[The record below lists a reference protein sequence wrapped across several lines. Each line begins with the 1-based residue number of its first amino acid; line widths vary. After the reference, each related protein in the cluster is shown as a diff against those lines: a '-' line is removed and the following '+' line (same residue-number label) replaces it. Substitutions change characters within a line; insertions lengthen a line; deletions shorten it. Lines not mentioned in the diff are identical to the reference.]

1 MTWFSLIMWITFLSA
16 CGTSENLA
24 VGEQKEVG
32 FDIREMTASAHALPS
47 FLMNAHEDIANVY
60 AMTVHEEDL
69 LEHIPCYCGCGES
82 ARHRNVFDCFVHQK
96 NDDGTVIWDNHGMKC
111 GVCLDIAVESI
122 GLKEQGASPSEIR
135 EAIDEKYKEGYATPT
150 KTPVPETT

>member
-1 MTWFSLIMWITFLSA
+1 MWITFLSA
-16 CGTSENLA
+16 CGTSESLA

-47 FLMNAHEDIANVY
+47 FLMNAHEDITNVY